1 MWQNLRLETFA
12 SLLESIVIFK
22 IAFDSF
28 FFPLY
33 GYRFGFMFAPF
44 YSPKSTQVSS
54 IPKTSHTRFFSLL
67 LPLPYFSNSEIVG
80 FFTPQARA
88 RCVCVI
94 PSEFNLS
101 LTSWIH
107 FWCCWVIFSPFFFKI
122 LTKKLANFLTS
133 INKFI
138 KIKT

>member
-44 YSPKSTQVSS
+44 YPFSMVRFNSDFLPKKMLS
-54 IPKTSHTRFFSLL
+54 IGTL
-67 LPLPYFSNSEIVG
+67 
-80 FFTPQARA
+80 
-88 RCVCVI
+88 
-94 PSEFNLS
+94 
-101 LTSWIH
+101 
-107 FWCCWVIFSPFFFKI
+107 
-122 LTKKLANFLTS
+122 
-133 INKFI
+133 
-138 KIKT
+138 

>member
-44 YSPKSTQVSS
+44 ILFKLLYVVLIKLLMHVALSPLS
-54 IPKTSHTRFFSLL
+54 FNLL
-67 LPLPYFSNSEIVG
+67 LRFGNGLLKKNSD
-80 FFTPQARA
+80 F
-88 RCVCVI
+88 I
-94 PSEFNLS
+94 PTVSQ
-101 LTSWIH
+101 
-107 FWCCWVIFSPFFFKI
+107 
-122 LTKKLANFLTS
+122 
-133 INKFI
+133 
-138 KIKT
+138 

>member
-44 YSPKSTQVSS
+44 ISFKLLYVVLIKLLMCVALPPLS
-54 IPKTSHTRFFSLL
+54 FNLL
-67 LPLPYFSNSEIVG
+67 LRFGNGLLKKNTDF
-80 FFTPQARA
+80 
-88 RCVCVI
+88 I
-94 PSEFNLS
+94 PTVSQ
-101 LTSWIH
+101 
-107 FWCCWVIFSPFFFKI
+107 
-122 LTKKLANFLTS
+122 
-133 INKFI
+133 
-138 KIKT
+138 